1 VLLMDLTTAGAASQP
16 MLESARFAGITNL
29 LASGKQF
36 SEVIHGDLY
45 SDCHV
50 IPVGTDDP
58 ARAMR
63 SADRLPIILESLTTA
78 YDLVVIECGII
89 NADGIRRLV
98 GEATEIFISVL
109 EPADEV
115 TAATQDLTASG
126 HE

>member
-1 VLLMDLTTAGAASQP
+1 
-16 MLESARFAGITNL
+16 
-29 LASGKQF
+29 
-36 SEVIHGDLY
+36 HGDLY

-98 GEATEIFISVL
+98 GEATEIFVSVL
-109 EPADEV
+109 EPDDEV
-115 TAATQDLTASG
+115 TAATQDLKAAG
-126 HE
+126 HEGFVLVTPAGYDVSDLPRPNRSVA